1 MVLNCGREIKLSKCL
16 AEAEDSTAAF
26 AKVGSVHTNRSDETC
41 CSSRS
46 VALPHGDGRLLFA
59 PDIPFCEQALRLSGE
74 NKLQISFFCLTE
86 VANVQRV
93 EIGMLIWGVG
103 NGVCEFGDLRKAGL
117 SILKTYEEDGR
128 CVRVARNSS
137 RLL

>member
-1 MVLNCGREIKLSKCL
+1 MPGRSRGQHYC
-16 AEAEDSTAAF
+16 F

-41 CSSRS
+41 RSSRS
-46 VALPHGDGRLLFA
+46 VALPRGDRRLLFA

-74 NKLQISFFCLTE
+74 NKLRISFFCLTE
-86 VANVQRV
+86 VANGQCM
-93 EIGMLIWGVG
+93 EIGMLIWGVR
-103 NGVCEFGDLRKAGL
+103 NGVCEFVDLRKVGL
-117 SILKTYEEDGR
+117 SIPKTYEEDVR